1 MKRMTENIMR
11 MKIKNIIQLQLV
23 VIIYTISS
31 VMSKIAAGYRQDIV
45 RFVIFFALEFL
56 ILGLYAILWQ
66 QLIKKFDL
74 SVAYAN
80 RSMAL
85 LWSILWAFIFFRDTI
100 TVKNIIGVIFVVIGT
115 FIINLDDSS
124 RIDATEDGEAK

>member
-11 MKIKNIIQLQLV
+11 MKIRNIIQLQLV

-45 RFVIFFALEFL
+45 KFILFFALEFL

-85 LWSILWAFIFFRDTI
+85 LWSMLWAFIFFRDAI

-115 FIINLDDSS
+115 FIINLDDSG
-124 RIDATEDGEAK
+124 RINAAEEGEAK

>member
-11 MKIKNIIQLQLV
+11 MKIRNIIQLQLV

-45 RFVIFFALEFL
+45 KFILFFALEFL

-85 LWSILWAFIFFRDTI
+85 LWSMLWAFFFLSRYYHG
-100 TVKNIIGVIFVVIGT
+100 KEYYWGNICSDRNIYYQFG
-115 FIINLDDSS
+115 
-124 RIDATEDGEAK
+124 